1 MIRSWRIRRL
11 SEWRHNMKRQW
22 KLYLL
27 ALGCLLG
34 ATSNAF
40 GQGPTFTAIEFPG
53 AATTLAWGINTRG
66 DIVGGYLNAD
76 KSDHGFLL
84 SGGQYS
90 TIDFPGATATEA
102 FTINPRGDVG
112 GFYTLAGVTHGFVLS
127 GGKFSTIDFPGATSS
142 EVGAI
147 NARGDILGDYTLDG
161 ARHGFLLSGG
171 QFSTID

>member
-1 MIRSWRIRRL
+1 
-11 SEWRHNMKRQW
+11 MKRQW

-90 TIDFPGATATEA
+90 TIDFPDAT
-102 FTINPRGDVG
+102 FTSAD
-112 GFYTLAGVTHGFVLS
+112 
-127 GGKFSTIDFPGATSS
+127 
-142 EVGAI
+142 AI
-147 NARGDILGDYTLDG
+147 NQRGDILGRYVADG
-161 ARHGFLLSGG
+161 LTRGFLLVGFRPACVG
-171 QFSTID
+171 N